1 MRLHGLFLMALC
13 CVATVALCASDKKEV
28 EVKWEQGVTPGNA
41 VQLRVNRQV
50 GKFLIYDGTLSR
62 EQRAVNSFTEDTA
75 FYLNVYTADK
85 RDGLDMVTI
94 QRSYTD
100 RKRVELLES
109 KQKRVMDALPLTN
122 EQVNLGP
129 NFDLVGVLR
138 CYAHSPQN
146 AIAYRTD
153 QLLQLKDG
161 SQMRGQVINE
171 TDDKLIFLT
180 DTEKFDVAKSNVV
193 STDTLEKAHVCIG
206 DTPHFLFPIFS
217 ARAVAPGDTWRFRV
231 PVIIPIE
238 QGGPQKILP
247 TQFTARLVG
256 RLREVRNGVAT
267 VDYQVSGEFDSAH
280 EEFRNRFPDQ
290 FHLDNHQIHRMTGT
304 GVLTLD
310 IEKGRILSKEE
321 TFNFSLFGTTVL
333 QAPAGQEAKKQE
345 NRVEVTS
352 RFSIKLV
359 QPGSR
364 LKTGAVVPDYDTGV
378 ITQPAPD
385 EKEVKDAK
393 KEKEKDKKK
402 KK

>member
-1 MRLHGLFLMALC
+1 MRIHSLMLIALS
-13 CVATVALCASDKKEV
+13 CVSAAGLCASDKKDV
-28 EVKWEQGVTPGNA
+28 DVKWEQGVTPGNS
-41 VQLRVNRQV
+41 VLLRVNRQV
-50 GKFLIYDGTLSR
+50 GKFLIYEGTLSR
-62 EQRAVNSFTEDTA
+62 EQRAINSFTEDTA

-94 QRSYTD
+94 QRSHTD
-100 RKRVELLES
+100 RKRVEMLEN

-122 EQVNLGP
+122 EQINLGP

-161 SQMRGQVINE
+161 SQLRGQVINE

-180 DTEKFDVAKSNVV
+180 ETEKFDIAKSNVA
-193 STDTLEKAHVCIG
+193 STDTIEKAHVCIA
-206 DTPHFLFPIFS
+206 DTPHFLFPILS
-217 ARAVAPGDTWRFRV
+217 SRPVAPGDTWRFRV

-256 RLREVRNGVAT
+256 RLREVRNGIAT
-267 VDYQVSGEFDSAH
+267 VDYQVSGEFDSAQ
-280 EEFRNRFPDQ
+280 EEFKPRFPDQ
-290 FHLDNHQIHRMTGT
+290 FHLDNHQIHRLQGT
-304 GVLTLD
+304 GVMTLD

-321 TFNFSLFGTTVL
+321 TFNFTLFGSAVV
-333 QAPAGQEAKKQE
+333 QQPAGQEAKKQE
-345 NRVEVTS
+345 TRVDVSS
-352 RFSIKLV
+352 RYAMKLV
-359 QPGSR
+359 MPGTR

-378 ITQPAPD
+378 VAQPAPEEKD
-385 EKEVKDAK
+385 GKEVKKD
-393 KEKEKDKKK
+393 KEKDKKK